1 MPHTDPMK
9 QTYLAVFSIVC
20 AISLV
25 ATFAIAGDPP
35 KKTQEPADASKGET
49 AKIKKDADRAL
60 AKIKQD
66 KAQSQ
71 ALDAAIKSKDTGKVR
86 QILIAN
92 GAAVG
97 PVMIQSGDNCFP
109 FHGHFLCISYGG
121 HNVYFKE

>member
-1 MPHTDPMK
+1 MK
-9 QTYLAVFSIVC
+9 QTCLAVFSIVC

-25 ATFAIAGDPP
+25 ATFATAGDPP

-97 PVMIQSGDNCFP
+97 PVMTQSGDNCFP
-109 FHGHFLCISYGG
+109 FHGHSLCISYGG